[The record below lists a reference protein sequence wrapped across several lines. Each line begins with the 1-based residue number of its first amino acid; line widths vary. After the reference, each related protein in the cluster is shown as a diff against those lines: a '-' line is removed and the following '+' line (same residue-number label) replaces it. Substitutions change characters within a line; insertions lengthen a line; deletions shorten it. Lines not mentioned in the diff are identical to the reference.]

1 MGDRSPVIW
10 AKLGH
15 AEPLGG
21 WDWSQEEGGRALLP
35 LSFFPAPSH
44 PHRVLVHPE
53 ILIRPTTLCPSLPGL
68 DYSLSL
74 NYKSPLGKE
83 GG

>member
-21 WDWSQEEGGRALLP
+21 WDGRQRRGAGLSSPQFLP
-35 LSFFPAPSH
+35 CPLPPTLT
-44 PHRVLVHPE
+44 VLVHPE